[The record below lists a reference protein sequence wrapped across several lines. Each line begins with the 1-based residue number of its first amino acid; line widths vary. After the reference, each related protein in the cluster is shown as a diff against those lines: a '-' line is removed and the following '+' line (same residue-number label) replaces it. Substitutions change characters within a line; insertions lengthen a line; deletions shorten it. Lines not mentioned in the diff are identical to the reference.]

1 MQAPQTSLSDLLP
14 PLHRR
19 LADIQSYQLPRLS
32 TFSGPSDMHS
42 ELVDELRTDLESI
55 RHQLG
60 IAKEL
65 SLYAPQQ
72 TEAQE
77 VEGIEREYIRLK
89 SDFRRAMI
97 DSKKALASRQSRAHE
112 LSLKS
117 DLEPNSSTDETT
129 RGGEAKSAAE
139 LGIGGDDELQTKTNE
154 VTVALRR
161 TTALMQTELERSVL
175 SVQMLESSTQTMT
188 LTQSLYETY
197 SSLLT
202 SSAQLVR
209 ALEKADT
216 MDRLIIFAALF
227 FFLCVVGWVIKRRV
241 LDRTV
246 GVVIGGVGKGVGWYL
261 GGSWRLIR
269 MALSGGSGGSSGRAG
284 LDLADQRIGGGMV
297 DGVEEGVPIP
307 QVGEDS
313 AVGGVKLVA
322 DYDDVP
328 PPPAPASQ
336 PSQVQ
341 GMEEINRI
349 NAERRGGKIEVI
361 PNDQGERIVPSWVQ
375 DQGREEL

>member
-1 MQAPQTSLSDLLP
+1 MQPPPTSLSDVLL

-32 TFSGPSDMHS
+32 NFSGPPDMHS
-42 ELVDELRTDLESI
+42 ELVDELRTDLNSI
-55 RHQLG
+55 RRQLG

-72 TEAQE
+72 SQAHE
-77 VEGIEREYIRLK
+77 VEELEREYIRLK
-89 SDFRRAMI
+89 SDFRRAMVQ
-97 DSKKALASRQSRAHE
+97 SKRALASRQSRAHE
-112 LSLKS
+112 LRLKS

-129 RGGEAKSAAE
+129 RGGEAQSAAE

-175 SVQMLESSTQTMT
+175 SVQILESSTQTMT

-197 SSLLT
+197 SSLLA
-202 SSAQLVR
+202 SSTQLVR
-209 ALEKADT
+209 TLEKADT

-227 FFLCVVGWVIKRRV
+227 FFLCVVGWVVKRRV

-261 GGSWRLIR
+261 GGSWTLIR
-269 MALSGGSGGSSGRAG
+269 MALSGGVGSARGHKG
-284 LDLADQRIGGGMV
+284 LEFADQRIGGGMV
-297 DGVEEGVPIP
+297 DGIEEGVPIP

-313 AVGGVKLVA
+313 AIGGVKLVPNH
-322 DYDDVP
+322 DDVP
-328 PPPAPASQ
+328 PPAPGSQ

-341 GMEEINRI
+341 GMEEINKI
-349 NAERRGGKIEVI
+349 NVERRGGKVEVM
-361 PNDQGERIVPSWVQ
+361 PNDQGERIAPSWRQ